1 MENKIISK
9 GLKSFLTA
17 KKYYDSDID
26 KSFEYFKQCIS
37 ILNDIKEKNIK
48 VDDNISELINET
60 ETECSKYLTMT
71 IETKIDKPTQKI
83 YKNNSNDNILFEI
96 IETGSINKLKEY
108 SYSEIDFRIF
118 NSIGNTPLHHAIKYG
133 DTTFLKHA
141 FKLGA
146 NIDSTNMAGHT
157 LLEFACLEKDPNLIN
172 FMITY
177 GSDMKKHLKFREG
190 KRYYARGV
198 QIDTM
203 LIEKIILNCNKNN
216 DIMYMDW
223 IFNYIDK
230 TELLDIQLSPD
241 DMTLTNLTLIQS
253 IDHILSTLSN
263 EMRTTYLDIIKEE
276 LQYELHFKLG
286 CPHNMIEIILYN
298 IVPFLDYNDNLSY
311 DWLISLEIKFLI
323 LKILK
328 NKVKINTKQLKLEL
342 KEFLVSSYTN
352 VSCGMIQTL
361 VLQWLNKINV

>member
-17 KKYYDSDID
+17 KKYYDTDID
-26 KSFEYFKQCIS
+26 KSFEYFKQCIA
-37 ILNDIKEKNIK
+37 ILNDVKEKNIK
-48 VDDNISELINET
+48 VDNELSLLIDET

-71 IETKIDKPTQKI
+71 IESTIDKPNQKI

-108 SYSEIDFRIF
+108 KYNELDFMIY
-118 NSIGNTPLHHAIKYG
+118 NSVGNTPLHHAIKYG

-146 NIDSTNMAGHT
+146 NIDSTNMMGHT
-157 LLEFACLEKDPNLIN
+157 LLEYACLEKDPNLIN

-190 KRYYARGV
+190 KRYYACGT

-203 LIEKIILNCNKNN
+203 LIEKIILNYSNN
-216 DIMYMDW
+216 NIIYMDW
-223 IFNYIDK
+223 IFKYIDK
-230 TELLDIQLSPD
+230 SELLDIQLSPD
-241 DMTLTNLTLIQS
+241 DKTLTNITLIQC
-253 IDHILSTLSN
+253 IDRILSTLSN
-263 EMRTTYLDIIKEE
+263 EMRTTYIDIIKEE
-276 LQYELHFKLG
+276 LDYELHFKLG
-286 CPHNMIEIILYN
+286 CPHNLIEIILYN
-298 IVPFLDYNDNLSY
+298 IVPFIDYNENLRY
-311 DWLISLEIKFLI
+311 NWLLSLEIKFLI

-342 KEFLVSSYTN
+342 KELLEISYSN
-352 VSCGMIQTL
+352 VSNGLIQTL
-361 VLQWLNKINV
+361 VLQWLNKIKV